1 MNWILKFKFKTL
13 LIFIM
18 SGFFAMFGSFLI
30 FMSVIYKSTKDLEKV
45 VSNGIEIVAHSSQIA
60 KASDYLTNQAQKY
73 AVTGNKEYYDNYWN
87 EVNNTKRRDVAV
99 EKLTALHVPSEIL
112 SLVEQAK
119 RDSDTLIKLE
129 EESFAAVQEGD
140 LKKATEIMYGAD
152 YESGKSKI
160 VKGIAEFE
168 MQAKNYSSRLSAESA
183 EITILMVVLCTLLIS
198 VLAFSFIVFLVIFFS
213 LLSRVLKTL
222 DDMFVKIADGDMR
235 VKAPL
240 LNGSSEIS
248 NAFRSINV
256 FMSNISSIL
265 KNVTSS
271 TEEVASSNEQL
282 ASTMEELS
290 STFSEQSRQVGDTA
304 VSLDVINTTVKD
316 AVDSL
321 NQNQTIVDDTVEYAK
336 NGKKQL
342 SELKVSMEKI
352 HNDADSLSNTINTLA
367 NSSAEIGNIV
377 TVINDIADQ
386 TNLLALNAA
395 IEAARAG
402 EAGRGFAVVADEV
415 RKLAE
420 RTQKATSEVTAI
432 VSTLQNEAES
442 ASNAMVQEAE
452 RVKEGVLNIEETE
465 AVFNSIFS
473 GIDEM
478 KNIMSGI
485 NSNMSNE
492 YSTIQSV
499 HNNAQSIAASI
510 EQSNN
515 AVSEVTNTVSHL
527 QKRVEH
533 LKQMLRRFEL

>member
-99 EKLTALHVPSEIL
+99 ENLTALHVPSEIL

-152 YESGKSKI
+152 YENGKSKI

-168 MQAKNYSSRLSAESA
+168 MQAKKYSSQLSSESA
-183 EITILMVVLCTLLIS
+183 EMTILMVVLCTLFIS

-213 LLSRVLKTL
+213 LLSRVLKIL

-256 FMSNISSIL
+256 FISNISSIL

-304 VSLDVINTTVKD
+304 VSLDVINTTVRD
-316 AVDSL
+316 TVDSL

-420 RTQKATSEVTAI
+420 RTQKATSEVTSI

-465 AVFNSIFS
+465 AVFNSIFT

-485 NSNMSNE
+485 NSDMSNE

-515 AVSEVTNTVSHL
+515 AVSEVTNTISHL